1 MPDFVPEKPY
11 RIRTKFVA
19 TRNVHEYRETI
30 PTCVNQDDTVLEIGC
45 EFGTTTALLAQAAR
59 EVLGTDIS
67 AEVLTTA
74 RAKNPN
80 IRFEVLD
87 GFDVRAALDF
97 GLNFTKVYIDM
108 SGMSG
113 YRSLLDAI
121 ALLNTYAAVLRPKI
135 IVVKSNALKNFAS
148 QCFPW
153 NAYKGH
159 WPNFLQKSE
168 TETDEAP

>member
-1 MPDFVPEKPY
+1 MTPEKPY

-19 TRNVHEYRETI
+19 TKNVHEYRETI
-30 PTCVNQDDTVLEIGC
+30 ATCVNKDDTVLEIGC
-45 EFGTTTALLAQAAR
+45 EFGITTALLAEASR

-67 AEVLTTA
+67 AECLDRA
-74 RAKNPN
+74 REKYPHV
-80 IRFEVLD
+80 RFEVLD

-97 GLNFTKVYIDM
+97 GMPFTKIYIDM

-135 IVVKSNALKNFAS
+135 IVAKSNSLKNFAS

-153 NAYKGH
+153 NAYKG
-159 WPNFLQKSE
+159 NFPSYIQPAE
-168 TETDEAP
+168 EMD